1 MDKPRPNPNS
11 SSSPTS
17 TIKEVEGQE
26 LGEEERVWREIDASE
41 ARLAL
46 MKNMVKEKLAFA
58 DLEEF
63 GINFARENLKS
74 RIAIWTRPDNYFS
87 IGKLKSGRVQ
97 N

>member
-1 MDKPRPNPNS
+1 MDKPRPNPNL

-17 TIKEVEGQE
+17 TIREVEGQE
-26 LGEEERVWREIDASE
+26 LGEEERVWRDIATSE

-63 GINFARENLKS
+63 GINFDNIVINPGLETSKIKPSSDKS
-74 RIAIWTRPDNYFS
+74 
-87 IGKLKSGRVQ
+87 LE
-97 N
+97 

>member
-1 MDKPRPNPNS
+1 MDKPRPNPNLS
-11 SSSPTS
+11 SSTS

-26 LGEEERVWREIDASE
+26 LGEEERVWREIATSE

-63 GINFARENLKS
+63 GINFDNIVINPGLETSKIKPSSDKS
-74 RIAIWTRPDNYFS
+74 
-87 IGKLKSGRVQ
+87 LE
-97 N
+97 